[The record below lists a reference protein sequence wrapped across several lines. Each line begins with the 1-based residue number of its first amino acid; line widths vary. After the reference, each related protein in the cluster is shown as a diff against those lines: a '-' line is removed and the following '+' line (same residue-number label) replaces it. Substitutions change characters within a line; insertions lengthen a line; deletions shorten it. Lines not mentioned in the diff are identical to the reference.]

1 MGSIDLIHGFISPDG
16 DVSYTGLAGSRR
28 NASLAGLR
36 RGHIAIRHKGER
48 GWQGRGQS
56 GYDKGFISVHQLISL
71 TPKEGGGAYFVAMR
85 REVIEMPLTA
95 ADGRAEVSRIAL
107 VADTLQQQNEDMSK
121 SENKS

>member
-1 MGSIDLIHGFISPDG
+1 MSNIDLIHGFISADG

-28 NASLAGLR
+28 NASLAGLG

-56 GYDKGFISVHQLISL
+56 GYDKGFISVHRLTSL
-71 TPKEGGGAYFVAMR
+71 TPKEGGGSYFVAVR

-95 ADGRAEVSRIAL
+95 TDGRSQVSKIAL
-107 VADTLQQQNEDMSK
+107 VADNLQQQDEDMPNEEAK
-121 SENKS
+121 T